1 MDWEDTLN
9 ERATSQRR
17 PLIEDR
23 LGTRARIYG
32 TEQAVLV
39 GISGQK
45 DADHVDHLLDEL
57 EALADTAGIP
67 TLAVVVQNRERP
79 DPATFVGKG
88 KVDEIAAT
96 ADEVQADVVV
106 FNDEL
111 TPAQARNLE
120 ERLHL
125 KVIDRT
131 QLIMDI
137 FAQRAATKEARLQVE
152 LAQLRYLLPRL
163 RGWGAALTRIGG
175 GTGGGVGTRGPG
187 ETQLELD
194 RFKINRRIHGIE
206 RRLRHTQTERSLRR
220 KQRLRSDVPQIA
232 LVGYTNSGKS
242 TLLNRL
248 CEADVLV
255 EDKLFATLDT
265 RARRGDVGDGREAV
279 FIDTVGFIRAL
290 PHALVPAFAA
300 TLESAQL
307 ADVILHVV
315 DLSSPTWEGDY
326 AAVLD
331 MLEADVFTEDAPRPP
346 ILHIWNK
353 VDIASH
359 VLPEVADGIR
369 VSARTGEGVDD
380 LLERV
385 SELLYRHEMQV
396 QLEVPFARI
405 GDFHASPA
413 ARRAQ
418 VLRHTE
424 AGTIV
429 VAHVRQEELD
439 QLVSRGIVTSVGDGV
454 PAAES

>member
-88 KVDEIAAT
+88 KVDEIATT

-380 LLERV
+380 LLARV